1 MARAIKDHMS
11 EWRDLNAYAM
21 AKAIDAK
28 LPELINNTLIRM
40 FESQPFDPKLGTKN
54 GQVVYP
60 LSGS

>member
-1 MARAIKDHMS
+1 MAIKDHIS
-11 EWRDLNAYAM
+11 EWSDLDAYAM

-40 FESQPFDPKLGTKN
+40 FESQPFDSKWGTKD

-60 LSGS
+60 LSES